1 MVPPFSSTFKGR
13 LVVGSFRNLLA
24 EPRGTA
30 KTLEIT
36 APNFCEQ
43 RSVTQM
49 RKLPV
54 YNRRPPDYSSSLCP
68 PKI

>member
-1 MVPPFSSTFKGR
+1 M
-13 LVVGSFRNLLA
+13 GSFRNLLA

-36 APNFCEQ
+36 APKLCEQ

-54 YNRRPPDYSSSLCP
+54 
-68 PKI
+68 